1 VKENGNTPSYL
12 QPYRDSVK
20 AYGGTF
26 EATLWRSKAGQI
38 TRFATFQKFVDFT
51 DVSIL
56 DVGCGIGDFA
66 QFLHDQQIAFDSF
79 HGIDAMDD
87 MIITANNR
95 HLERST
101 FSTADIV
108 TSHGDLP
115 SADWI
120 TCSGTLNAMGE
131 ELAISIID
139 ALFDHCT
146 VGLAFNFLSNQCD
159 RDPKKESLEPASR
172 FDTPSLLQHVLKQTP
187 YISFTQEYLGG
198 HDATIVMRKCK
209 NRQ

>member
-1 VKENGNTPSYL
+1 MKENGNTPPYL
-12 QPYRDSVK
+12 QPYHDSVK
-20 AYGGTF
+20 LHGGTF
-26 EATLWRSKAGQI
+26 EATLWRSKEGQI
-38 TRFATFQKFVDFT
+38 ARFATFQKLVEFT

-66 QFLHDQQIAFDSF
+66 QFLHDQQIAFGSY

-87 MIITANNR
+87 MIVTANNR
-95 HLERST
+95 RLERST

-108 TSHGDLP
+108 TSHGNLP
-115 SADWI
+115 RTDWI

-131 ELAISIID
+131 KLAISIID
-139 ALFDHCT
+139 SLFDHCT

-172 FDTPSLLQHVLKQTP
+172 FDTPSLLQHVFKRTHF
-187 YISFTQEYLGG
+187 ISFTQEYLGG